1 MVRALAEEERIPKK
15 FLETILLELKNHG
28 IVASRKGKL
37 GGYLLNRPPAEVT
50 LGSVIRII
58 DGPLAPLPC
67 ASETAYRR
75 CEECADEK
83 ICGTQIVMRRVRDA
97 TARILDGT
105 SLADVCRQVAE
116 RKQDANPPG
125 LTFDI

>member
-1 MVRALAEEERIPKK
+1 MVRTLAEEERIPSK

-37 GGYLLNRPPAEVT
+37 GGYLLNRPPSEVS

-67 ASETAYRR
+67 ASETAYRK
-75 CEECADEK
+75 CEECIDEET
-83 ICGTQIVMRRVRDA
+83 CGTQIVMRRVRDA

-116 RKQDANPPG
+116 GKQDANPPA